1 MESLLPL
8 VLLLAL
14 TSITGIIY
22 RAKKG
27 DIKKGKRLQILE
39 ILKEKLSGKN

>member
-22 RAKKG
+22 RARKG
-27 DIKKGKRLQILE
+27 DIKKGRRLQILE
-39 ILKEKLSGKN
+39 SEIGAG